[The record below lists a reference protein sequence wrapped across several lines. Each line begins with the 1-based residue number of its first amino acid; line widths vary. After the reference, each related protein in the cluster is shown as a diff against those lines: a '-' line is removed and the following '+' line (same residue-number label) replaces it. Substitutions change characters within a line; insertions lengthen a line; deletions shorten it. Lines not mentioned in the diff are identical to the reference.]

1 MINNPLVT
9 FVFGTRPEAIKLA
22 PVILA
27 FKKCDLIKTRVISTG
42 QHKELVDE
50 SLAIF
55 GVRVDLN
62 LNLMKKKQSLNDI
75 TCGVLKGL
83 EVDFKENKP
92 NLIIIQGDT
101 TSAFASGLIAFYQ
114 GIKIAHVE
122 AGLRTNNLL
131 EPFPEEANRRLISQI
146 SNIHFCPTKKSRD
159 NLLKS
164 GISKE
169 ICITGNTVID
179 SLLMVAKD
187 VNLPPIK
194 GIDWSKNEIIFATVH
209 RRENWGNRLEE
220 IAKGMKLI
228 VEKYSNIY
236 ILIPMHPN
244 PIVRNTLKKEL
255 ANYKQI
261 ILTEPF
267 NYKSMIGALK
277 GCKLV
282 LTDSG
287 GIQEEAP
294 SLGKPV
300 LVLRKT
306 TERGEAIEGG
316 TAKLVGYESQSIF
329 KNVELL
335 LENTNEYNKMSTAK
349 NPFGDGNASMRI
361 LKKCLKEIIEN

>member
-1 MINNPLVT
+1 MINYPLVT

-27 FKKCDLIKTRVISTG
+27 FQKCDLIKTRVVSTG
-42 QHKELVDE
+42 QHKEIVDE

-55 GVRVDLN
+55 GVKIDLN
-62 LNLMKKKQSLNDI
+62 LNLMKEKQTLNDI
-75 TCGVLKGL
+75 TCGVLRGL

-92 NLIIIQGDT
+92 NLIIVQGDT

-146 SNIHFCPTKKSRD
+146 SNLNFCPTVNSKN
-159 NLLKS
+159 NLINS
-164 GISKE
+164 GVPE
-169 ICITGNTVID
+169 NICIITGNTVID
-179 SLLMVAKD
+179 ALLMVAKD
-187 VNLPPIK
+187 VKLPTIE
-194 GIDWSKNEIIFATVH
+194 GLDWINKEIIFATVH
-209 RRENWGNRLEE
+209 RRENWGDRLIE
-220 IAKGMKLI
+220 ITRGIRLI
-228 VEKYSNIY
+228 VEKYPNIN

-244 PIVRNTLKKEL
+244 PIVRDTLKTEL
-255 ANYKQI
+255 ASYKQI

-267 NYKSMIGALK
+267 DYKSMIGALK

-300 LVLRKT
+300 LVLRNT
-306 TERGEAIEGG
+306 TEREEAIVGG
-316 TAKLVGYESQSIF
+316 TAKLVGYKSNNIL
-329 KNVELL
+329 KNVEIL
-335 LENTNEYNKMSTAK
+335 LEDRNEYEKMSLAE
-349 NPFGDGNASMRI
+349 NPFGDGNASKKI
-361 LKKCLKEIIEN
+361 LEKCLQEII